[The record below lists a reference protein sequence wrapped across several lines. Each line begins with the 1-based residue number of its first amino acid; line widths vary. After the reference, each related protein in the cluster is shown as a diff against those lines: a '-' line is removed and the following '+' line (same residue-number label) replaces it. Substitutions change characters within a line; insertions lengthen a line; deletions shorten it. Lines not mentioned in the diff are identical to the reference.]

1 MRWFKYIFIGLS
13 SLLIATV
20 AMLLTL
26 VLLLDPNHLSAGL
39 AHIVNRTTDNQLE
52 ITGPL
57 GVDLS
62 LSPSVKVF
70 GIHFKNAAGD
80 FEFSAAE
87 TSLQVDLLSLCCLLY
102 TSDAADECVNV

>member
-1 MRWFKYIFIGLS
+1 MRWLKYTFIGLT
-13 SLLIATV
+13 SLVIASV

-26 VLLLDPNHLSAGL
+26 LLLLDPNHLSEGL
-39 AHIVNRTTDNQLE
+39 VHIVNRTTDNQLQ

-70 GIHFKNAAGD
+70 GIHFKNATDD

-87 TSLQVDLLSLCCLLY
+87 ISLQIDLLSL
-102 TSDAADECVNV
+102 

>member
-1 MRWFKYIFIGLS
+1 MRWFKYIFIGLT
-13 SLLIATV
+13 SLVIAAV

-39 AHIVNRTTDNQLE
+39 VHIVNRTTDNQLE
-52 ITGPL
+52 ISGPL

-70 GIHFKNAAGD
+70 GIHFKDATDD
-80 FEFSAAE
+80 FELSAAE
-87 TSLQVDLLSLCCLLY
+87 LSLQIDLLSLLKK
-102 TSDAADECVNV
+102 S